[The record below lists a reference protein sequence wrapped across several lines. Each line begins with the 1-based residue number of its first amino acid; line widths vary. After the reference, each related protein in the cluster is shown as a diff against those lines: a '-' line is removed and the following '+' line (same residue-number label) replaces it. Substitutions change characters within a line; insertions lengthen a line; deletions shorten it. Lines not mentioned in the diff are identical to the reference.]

1 MFMPASVTFDHLAI
15 GVRDWPAGF
24 RRFATE
30 LGGRWSHGGD
40 AGEFAPC
47 QLLYSGGI
55 AVELIAPGGT
65 PDGFMHRFIERGGPG
80 PHHITFQVSSLDA
93 VLAGISAL
101 GIGTLDGGLR
111 LPFRQEAFLHPKQC
125 GLGTLV
131 QVVQWDDE
139 VLRALHS
146 TPPPASFP
154 ARPDPAGVPPRSVA
168 WVGISVESLD
178 RARELLAGPLGGTV
192 AERGPGWLRVSWGPG
207 RDVLA
212 RSGSAI
218 PGGGALWGGQP
229 PGVAHVVFAP
239 GQLTV
244 SQLESGAV
252 RVEQMPPDEATGI
265 PVWLVADGPPG
276 HCR

>member
-1 MFMPASVTFDHLAI
+1 M
-15 GVRDWPAGF
+15 
-24 RRFATE
+24 
-30 LGGRWSHGGD
+30 
-40 AGEFAPC
+40 
-47 QLLYSGGI
+47 
-55 AVELIAPGGT
+55 
-65 PDGFMHRFIERGGPG
+65 
-80 PHHITFQVSSLDA
+80 
-93 VLAGISAL
+93 
-101 GIGTLDGGLR
+101 
-111 LPFRQEAFLHPKQC
+111 
-125 GLGTLV
+125 
-131 QVVQWDDE
+131 
-139 VLRALHS
+139 LRALHS